1 MRKCESTIRSA
12 ALSGR
17 SANIQNTV
25 VSHSPSGEY
34 TVYLHGNAIAHG
46 RTGHLPA
53 SFCLA
58 GWNSVTT
65 RSRLNAL
72 GVRVSSRNWEPYYNG
87 KPIDSRAWHPVA
99 GDTTD
104 AKFRAFMN
112 R

>member
-1 MRKCESTIRSA
+1 MRKCESIIREA

-17 SANIQNTV
+17 NASIQNTV
-25 VSHSPSGEY
+25 VSHDGGEY

-72 GVRVSSRNWEPYYNG
+72 GVGVSSRDRTPYYNG
-87 KPIDSRAWHPVA
+87 KAIDARAWHTVN
-99 GDTTD
+99 GDKSD
-104 AKFRAFMN
+104 SKFRAFMN

>member
-1 MRKCESTIRSA
+1 MRKCESIIRQA

-17 SANIQNTV
+17 NVTVQNTSI
-25 VSHSPSGEY
+25 SHCAGEY

-53 SFCLA
+53 SFRLA

-65 RSRLNAL
+65 RSRLHAL
-72 GVRVSSRNWEPYYNG
+72 GVGVTSRDWTPYYNG
-87 KPIDSRAWHPVA
+87 KAIDARAWHPVD
-99 GDTTD
+99 GDKSD

>member
-1 MRKCESTIRSA
+1 MRKCESIIRQA
-12 ALSGR
+12 ALSGKSVSTR
-17 SANIQNTV
+17 NTAI
-25 VSHSPSGEY
+25 SHHAGEY

-46 RTGHLPA
+46 RTGHLPS
-53 SFCLA
+53 SFRLA

-72 GVRVSSRNWEPYYNG
+72 GVGVYSRNWTPYYNG
-87 KPIDSRAWHPVA
+87 KAIDARKWLPV
-99 GDTTD
+99 DEDKSD